1 MASNA
6 VNEDVSLFIAYM
18 SLISMAV
25 LPIFF
30 GSFASLRTP
39 KSVLKARKVLKK
51 ARADKTG
58 KGEGDDEDD
67 EEDDEPAASETLT
80 SSDAWLFPVVGS
92 CVLFSMY
99 LVFKFLDRKWVD
111 RILGSYFAIAGAG
124 AVFQVS
130 PGSATVAH
138 VLCRITHTHMFVF
151 ARLPGCPLHRRRSGR
166 DTSLAQQAHLQAC
179 NH

>member
-1 MASNA
+1 MAGKA
-6 VNEDVSLFIAYM
+6 FDEDVSLFIAYV

-39 KSVLKARKVLKK
+39 KSVLKARKMLKTE
-51 ARADKTG
+51 TG
-58 KGEGDDEDD
+58 KEKEAHGDDEEED

-92 CVLFSMY
+92 FVLFSMY

-111 RILGSYFAIAGAG
+111 RILGSYFAVAGAG

-130 PGSATVAH
+130 QGRR
-138 VLCRITHTHMFVF
+138 CVF
-151 ARLPGCPLHRRRSGR
+151 RTA
-166 DTSLAQQAHLQAC
+166 
-179 NH
+179 